1 MGKSKGR
8 QRSKAEAR
16 DISGALGHTRR
27 NSHPNSVICNC
38 YGQVGIEHSL
48 PGCAGKQ
55 LRGLNL
61 FLFKPAYSV
70 YATKRECH
78 FLRTLQNMQLL

>member
-16 DISGALGHTRR
+16 DISGALWMR
-27 NSHPNSVICNC
+27 NSSRVAYSVICNC
-38 YGQVGIEHSL
+38 YGQVGIERSL

-55 LRGLNL
+55 LCGLNL
-61 FLFKPAYSV
+61 LLFKPAYSV